1 MNMEVCAAAARR
13 EPFLP
18 PSLPPPSPPA
28 SSLLSDRVRPERKGL
43 LEVRKK
49 NLKRSLLFSLSD
61 RSHAC
66 VR

>member
-13 EPFLP
+13 EPFL
-18 PSLPPPSPPA
+18 PPSPPA